1 MAVPTIRYYLVP
13 SVQITAPAA
22 NAVLNGSFSLT
33 GTASCV
39 LLKDIPGET
48 GLFVRDA
55 TYNITN
61 VSVRLGNA
69 APVAATP
76 TGPAE
81 TPWSNWSLM
90 VNGAI
95 DGLLTITATVSA
107 ADSPNEAGQAQDSQT
122 VTIDTRP
129 PTLLINRPA
138 DVVRPA
144 PPYIATITGTA
155 SDNAAGVA
163 AVEWRVGDG
172 VFSPASGTTNWS
184 ASVPLLGLGVHNV
197 ELRGRDNV
205 GNIGPIQNVA
215 VRVGDMT
222 APTLNIDSPYE
233 GETFVLAN
241 GSVSIAL
248 RGSAADTQTG
258 VARVEWSLD
267 GQSAYTAA
275 TPRADGDWS
284 TWSAQVPVT
293 TAGNRTITVRAM
305 DKATAVGN
313 VVTLQLGV
321 VVAEPFQPKDPEAV
335 FSQAAYLDDLLEF
348 ATHRIKRGDDAPFI
362 DRQLLA
368 DTYHQRFTELVTRDN
383 RVVANRVTSQVR
395 LSIEVLRRYL
405 SLNGREIPAP
415 AEAVYRQAAY
425 FAALRHLGVSFDDI
439 RLARVADEPARRALA
454 NRLGIEL
461 AGFRPDRLDQLLLQ
475 PTDISEDKL
484 KTLFGLEE
492 STVKPLAD
500 SLLPEPQ
507 LLVWQKEQL
516 RNGWQQQDDAAQS
529 AFGTPLP
536 IIDPDLLG
544 IVDFRTPSAGQPAY
558 DLWLARAN
566 DLTAHVAALDTA
578 RKAQASQLAAFDH
591 IVAEV
596 LGPIEALLLLAE
608 QRQLGNAIDL
618 ALREKLLTI
627 LSFLHLLR
635 IRQLAAAESV
645 LDAEWQDVYAILCQ
659 VRKLGLSA
667 TWRAEERQKGLI
679 LGPDHF
685 ELAAPARSAQVVLP
699 KWRASLQARQAWRR
713 TLDARQQQEQTLR
726 EAMQAVVEATEAEA
740 LPLLRQACIAA
751 IARDRDSQSIAELL
765 TRELGIDCKSSGQ
778 QRTTRAQQALE
789 TLQETMLA
797 LRTGRVKDQAPVL
810 GATNPAA
817 GWVLAIDPAKPYH
830 EADFDEEWRWMGG
843 YATWNAAIRVFAYP
857 ESFLLPELRP
867 AAAQSEAYR
876 KLIADLRNFPRL
888 TPTQARK
895 QADLYHQALTAE
907 LLADLPPP
915 LRKGTLVITEQLTDS
930 ELASRRD
937 TLIRDLFGSISDP
950 ALVPNYLREIFYFVP
965 MALALQLQKAGHFLT
980 ALDWI
985 ETFYTDHLALGQRKI
1000 YRGLLLEETIPTQYQ
1015 RNPDNW
1021 LRVGLNPHEIAAF
1034 RASAHTRFT
1043 LMTLVRCYLDFADA
1057 EFTRDE
1063 GESLA
1068 RARTLYATA
1077 LELLALP
1084 EMQSPTPANAT
1095 SHPFPP
1101 NPVPQALKMRAEL
1114 NLLKLRSGRNIA
1126 GIERPTAP
1134 PVQPSLSLDRLP
1146 TTGEQ
1151 RLFRPTP
1158 YRYGVLIERAKNLV
1172 SIAQQVE
1179 QAFLAAME
1187 KRDAESYSRRKADQ
1201 DLKLADAGKEL
1212 HGLRIKEADQGI
1224 GLAERQRERSA
1235 IQRDTYQDWLDEGL
1249 NGWEQT
1255 MIGSYVAAGG
1265 FGLASAMMDAKLTIA
1280 QTAVSAAAG
1289 GVTGGGAATAAA
1301 AAVIMATQEKLFA
1314 ASGQIAAETLAQVS
1328 SAKASFERRRQEWQ
1342 LQRQLAD
1349 SEIAIG
1355 EQQVLL
1361 AGTQKDIALKEQLIA
1376 DTQYKQA
1383 QATLDFLATKFTNEE
1398 LYSWMSGILGGAY
1411 SYFLQQATAMAQ
1423 LAEYQLAFERQET
1436 PPAFIKGDYWEVGDD
1451 SGQTTGNQNNQP
1463 DRLGLT
1469 GSVRLLQDITR
1480 LDEFAFESNRRK
1492 LQLAETFSLA
1502 RLFPAEFQ
1510 RFRDSGRLPFATPM
1524 TLFDQSFPGHYLR
1537 LIKRIRISIVALVP
1551 PVQGVRATL
1560 IASGISR
1567 IVTGGD
1573 MFQSI
1578 LVRRDPEL
1586 IAFTSPSN
1594 ATGLLDLEPEAG
1606 MLLPFESMGV
1616 DTHWELQLPRAAN
1629 PFDFRSI
1636 ADVQFTV
1643 EYTALQNFT
1652 YRKQVIQQ
1660 LDDSISAERMFS
1672 LRDQFVDAWYDL
1684 HNPEQTATPMAIVFS
1699 LRTDDFPP
1707 NLQDVRI
1714 RQVLLAFVR
1723 KNGQGD
1729 EIGNIQLLLTP
1740 DGETLAIGGSVD
1752 ATVDGTASTRRGNAS
1767 AWIPLIGKSPAGQ
1780 WQLKLPDTP
1789 EMRTRFKNEEFDD
1802 LLLILTYEGS
1812 TPLWPQ

>member
-1 MAVPTIRYYLVP
+1 MAVSSIRYYLVP
-13 SVQITAPAA
+13 TVRIVAPAA
-22 NAVLNGSFSLT
+22 NAILNGSFSVT
-33 GTASCV
+33 GSASCV
-39 LLKDIPGET
+39 LLKDLPGET
-48 GLFVRDA
+48 GLWVRDA
-55 TYNITN
+55 TYNISN
-61 VSVRLGNA
+61 VTVRLGNA
-69 APVAATP
+69 ASVAATP

-81 TPWSNWSLM
+81 TPWSSWSLT
-90 VNGAI
+90 VNGAVEEQQ
-95 DGLLTITATVSA
+95 TIIATVFA
-107 ADSPNEAGQAQDSQT
+107 ADSPNEAGQAQDSQ
-122 VTIDTRP
+122 VVKIDTTP
-129 PTLLINRPA
+129 PTLVINPPA
-138 DVVRPA
+138 EVVRPA

-155 SDNAAGVA
+155 TDNVAGVA
-163 AVEWRVGDG
+163 AVEWQVGNSE
-172 VFSPASGTTNWS
+172 FSAAAGTTTWL
-184 ASVPLLGLGVHNV
+184 ASVALPGLGVHNV

-205 GNIGPIQNVA
+205 GNVGPVQTVA

-222 APTLNIDSPYE
+222 APTLYIDSPYE

-241 GSVSIAL
+241 GIVSIDL
-248 RGSAADTQTG
+248 RGSASDTQTG

-267 GQSAYTAA
+267 GQTGFTAA
-275 TPRADGDWS
+275 MPRAADDWS
-284 TWSAQVPVT
+284 TWSAQIPVT
-293 TAGNRTITVRAM
+293 AAGNRTISVRAI
-305 DKATAVGN
+305 DKASTEGN
-313 VVTLQLGV
+313 AVTLQLGI
-321 VVAEPFQPKDPEAV
+321 VVAEPFEPKDPAAV

-348 ATHRIKRGDDAPFI
+348 ATHRIKRGANAAFI

-368 DTYHQRFTELVTRDN
+368 DTYHQRFAELVTRDN
-383 RVVANRVTSQVR
+383 RTVANRPTSQVR

-405 SLNGREIPAP
+405 SLNGRQVPLS
-415 AEAVYRQAAY
+415 AEVEYRQAAY
-425 FAALRHLGVSFDDI
+425 FAVLRQLGVSFDDI
-439 RLARVADEPARRALA
+439 RLARVAEEPTRRALA
-454 NRLGIEL
+454 SRLGIEL

-475 PTDISEDKL
+475 PNDISEDTL

-492 STVKPLAD
+492 SSVKPLAD

-507 LLVWQKEQL
+507 LLIWQKEQL
-516 RNGWQQQDDAAQS
+516 RNGWQLQDDAARS

-544 IVDFRTPSAGQPAY
+544 IVDFRTPSPGNPAY

-566 DLTAHVAALDTA
+566 DLAAYVAALDAA
-578 RKAQASQLAAFDH
+578 RKAQAGQLAGFDH
-591 IVAEV
+591 IVAEA
-596 LGPIEALLLLAE
+596 LGPVEALLSMAE
-608 QRQLGNAIDL
+608 QRRLGNAIDL

-627 LSFLHLLR
+627 QAFLHLLR
-635 IRQLAAAESV
+635 IRQLAAADNV
-645 LDAEWQDVYAILCQ
+645 LEAEWQDVYAMLCQ
-659 VRKLGLSA
+659 VRKLGLSE
-667 TWRAEERQKGLI
+667 TWRTEERQKGLI
-679 LGPDHF
+679 LGPDYF
-685 ELAAPARSAQVVLP
+685 ELADPARSSQVLLP
-699 KWRASLQARQAWRR
+699 KWRASLQARQIWRR
-713 TLDARQQQEQTLR
+713 TLDARQQQQQTLR

-751 IARDRDSQSIAELL
+751 IAGDRDSQSVAEQL
-765 TRELGIDCKSSGQ
+765 TRELGIDCKSDGR

-797 LRTGRVKDQAPVL
+797 LRTGRFKDQAPVL
-810 GATNPAA
+810 GAANPAA
-817 GWVLAIDPAKPYH
+817 SWVLAVDPAKPYH

-867 AAAQSEAYR
+867 AAVQTGAYR

-907 LLADLPPP
+907 LQAELPPQ
-915 LRKGTLVITEQLTDS
+915 LRKGALLITEQLTDS

-937 TLIRDLFGSISDP
+937 TLIRDLFGNIADP
-950 ALVPNYLREIFYFVP
+950 VLAPNYLQEIFYLVP
-965 MALALQLQKAGHFLT
+965 MALALQLQRAGHFLT

-985 ETFYTDHLALGQRKI
+985 ETFYTDHLALDQRKI
-1000 YRGLLLEETIPTQYQ
+1000 YRGLVLEETIPTQYQ

-1084 EMQSPTPANAT
+1084 EMQSPNPANAA

-1101 NPVPQALKMRAEL
+1101 NPLPQALKMRAEL
-1114 NLLKLRSGRNIA
+1114 NMMKLRSGRNIA

-1134 PVQPSLSLDRLP
+1134 SAQPSLSLDRLP
-1146 TTGEQ
+1146 TAGDGQ
-1151 RLFRPTP
+1151 RPFRPTP

-1172 SIAQQVE
+1172 NIAQQVE

-1187 KRDAESYSRRKADQ
+1187 KRDAESYSRLKAGH
-1201 DLKLADAGKEL
+1201 DLQLADAGKEL
-1212 HGLRIKEADQGI
+1212 HVLRAKEADQGI
-1224 GLAERQRERSA
+1224 GLAERQRERA
-1235 IQRDTYQDWLDEGL
+1235 TEQRDTYQEWVDEGL
-1249 NGWEQT
+1249 NGWENK
-1255 MIGSYVAAGG
+1255 MLANYRSAGG
-1265 FGLASAMMDAKLTIA
+1265 LRNNVADDDMMLTAAQAAMSATSGKDIGGGMFM
-1280 QTAVSAAAG
+1280 AAI
-1289 GVTGGGAATAAA
+1289 VTGFAYKKQRDVTALNQVETSAQINSAT
-1301 AAVIMATQEKLFA
+1301 
-1314 ASGQIAAETLAQVS
+1314 
-1328 SAKASFERRRQEWQ
+1328 ASFERRRQEWQ

-1349 SEIAIG
+1349 SDIAIG

-1361 AGTQKDIALKEQLIA
+1361 AATHKDIALKEQLIA
-1376 DTQYKQA
+1376 GMQYDQTK
-1383 QATLDFLATKFTNEE
+1383 ATVDFLANKFTNAE
-1398 LYSWMSGILGGAY
+1398 LYAWMSGILGGAY
-1411 SYFLQQATAMAQ
+1411 NYFLQQATAMAQ
-1423 LAEYQLAFERQET
+1423 LAQYQLSFERQET
-1436 PPAFIKGDYWEVGDD
+1436 PPTFIKGDYWEITDD
-1451 SGQTTGNQNNQP
+1451 AGQAANNQNAQP

-1480 LDEFAFESNRRK
+1480 LDEFAFESNHRK

-1502 RLFPAEFQ
+1502 RLLPAEFQ

-1524 TLFDQSFPGHYLR
+1524 KLFDQGFPGHYLR
-1537 LIKRIRISIVALVP
+1537 LIKRVRISIVALVS

-1567 IVTGGD
+1567 VVTGGD
-1573 MFQSI
+1573 VFQSI
-1578 LVRRDPEL
+1578 LVRRDPEQ

-1616 DTHWELQLPRAAN
+1616 DTHWELQLPKAAN

-1636 ADVQFTV
+1636 ADVLFTV

-1660 LDDSISAERMFS
+1660 LDDSISAERVFS
-1672 LRDQFVDAWYDL
+1672 LRDQFADAWYDL
-1684 HNPEQTATPMAIVFS
+1684 HNPEQAAMPMNVQFILS
-1699 LRTDDFPP
+1699 SEGFPP
-1707 NLQDVRI
+1707 NLRELRLQQVMFVMVRAKDD
-1714 RQVLLAFVR
+1714 AF
-1723 KNGQGD
+1723 
-1729 EIGNIQLLLTP
+1729 EIGNTRLLLTP
-1740 DGETLAIGGSVD
+1740 TGESRAVGGSVD
-1752 ATVDGTASTRRGNAS
+1752 GSVDGMISTRRGNAS
-1767 AWIPLIGKSPAGQ
+1767 AWVPLIGKSPVGL
-1780 WQLKLPDTP
+1780 WELSLPDSA
-1789 EMRTRFKNEEFDD
+1789 EMKSRFKNGEIED
-1802 LLLILTYEGS
+1802 LLLILTYEGR
-1812 TPLWPQ
+1812 TPVWPL